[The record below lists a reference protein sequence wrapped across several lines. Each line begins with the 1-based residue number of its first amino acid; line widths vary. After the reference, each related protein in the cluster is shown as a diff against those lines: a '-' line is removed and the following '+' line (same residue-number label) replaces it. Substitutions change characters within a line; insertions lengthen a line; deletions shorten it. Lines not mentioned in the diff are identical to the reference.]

1 MVVRDGS
8 HIVENTTQRER
19 LRALVDRLSD
29 ADLVRPLDAGWTI
42 AGVLAHLAFWDQR
55 ALLLLERWEC
65 GGAGCRPRLID
76 PCEVDPINDS
86 AKPLC
91 LGLPARVAAR
101 FAVAIAEAVDRKVE
115 TLRSEVV
122 AENEAA
128 GRPVNLRRA
137 EHRRQHLDEIERAIG
152 R

>member
-1 MVVRDGS
+1 MVVREDS
-8 HIVENTTQRER
+8 HIVENTAQRER

-29 ADLVRPLDAGWTI
+29 VDLARTLDAGWTV

-65 GGAGCRPRLID
+65 LGGGCQPRPID
-76 PCEVDPINDS
+76 PCDVDAINDA

-101 FAVAIAEAVDRKVE
+101 FAVAIADAVDRKVE
-115 TLRSEVV
+115 VLPPELV
-122 AENEAA
+122 AANEAA
-128 GRPVNLRRA
+128 GRPVSLSRA
-137 EHRRQHLDEIERAIG
+137 EHRRLHLDEIERAIG